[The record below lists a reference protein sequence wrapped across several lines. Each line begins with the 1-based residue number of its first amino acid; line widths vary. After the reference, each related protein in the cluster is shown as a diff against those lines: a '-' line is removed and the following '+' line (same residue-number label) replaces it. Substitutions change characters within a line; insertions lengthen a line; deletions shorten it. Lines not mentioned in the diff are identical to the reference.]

1 MRTQLIS
8 KARRIVVKI
17 GSNVLSDER
26 GHLSEKFIADLA
38 RQVAFLF
45 REGRETVLVTS
56 GAISA
61 GIARMELGSRPKLL
75 PQLQAAAAVGQSH
88 LMHLYAVAFRKE
100 GMEVGQILLTSED
113 LKSRSRHLNAR
124 NTIIALLEKGVVP
137 IINENDTVST
147 DEIKFGDNDCLSAL
161 VSNLVTAD
169 LLVILTDTQ
178 GLMTEDPKKGRGELI
193 REVARITPD
202 IEALAKGA
210 GSARG
215 TGGMA
220 SKLSAVK
227 MVVSSGEAAVIAD
240 GRERDIIVRLLRGED
255 IGTFFHPAKEKMD
268 GRKRWIAFFIKPKGK
283 LIIDDGAV
291 AALLRKGTSILP
303 SGIREV
309 LGEFKDG
316 DTVSVLAADAREIA
330 SGLSNYSYA
339 DLRKIRGR
347 KTGEITG
354 LLGHKDYDE
363 AVHRDNLVLLGDRG
377 TGENV

>member
-8 KARRIVVKI
+8 KVRRLVVKV

-26 GHLSEKFIADLA
+26 GHLSEKIIADLA
-38 RQVAFLF
+38 RQIAALR

-61 GIARMELGSRPKLL
+61 GMARMGLHARPKLL

-88 LMHLYAVAFRKE
+88 LMHLYADAFRRE
-100 GMEVGQILLTSED
+100 GMEVGQILLTAED
-113 LKSRSRHLNAR
+113 LKARSRHLNAR
-124 NTIIALLEKGVVP
+124 NTVIALLESTIVP

-147 DEIKFGDNDCLSAL
+147 DEIKFGDNDSLSAL
-161 VSNLVTAD
+161 VANLVAAD
-169 LLVILTDTQ
+169 LLVILTDTR
-178 GLMTEDPKKGRGELI
+178 GLMTEDPRKGKGELI
-193 REVARITPD
+193 REVERMTPR

-220 SKLSAVK
+220 SKLRAVK

-240 GRERDIIVRLLRGED
+240 GREREILPRVMRGED
-255 IGTFFHPAKEKMD
+255 VGTFFHPAGEKMD
-268 GRKRWIAFFIKPKGK
+268 GRKRWIAWFVKPKGK
-283 LIIDDGAV
+283 LLIDDGAV
-291 AALLRKGTSILP
+291 AALVRKGTSLLP

-309 LGEFKDG
+309 LGDFRDG
-316 DTVSVLAADAREIA
+316 DTVSVLAPDGREIA
-330 SGLSNYSYA
+330 RGLSNYSAA
-339 DLRKIRGR
+339 DLRLLRGR
-347 KTGEITG
+347 KSADIKG

-363 AVHRDNLVLLGDRG
+363 AVHRDNLVLLGESGIAHDQ
-377 TGENV
+377 